1 MSNGKEKKAKLISNM
16 AEGVIRKNIIW
27 LSVAG
32 MFVLLCIVVWLD
44 EVLDFPH
51 LLMGAPETPAN
62 WQEAIIEMS
71 LILVIGI
78 ITIFKLI
85 RDITKYNLAKNA
97 LFESEK
103 KMRTILNSMP
113 DIVLQLDTNLKILW
127 ANKATL
133 EIEPN
138 AKGQVCYRVLHGRNN
153 LCPDCPIV
161 KALKTGQIERGII
174 HSQCISGIG
183 ESYWDDIGVPIK
195 DAYGNIISIVMIARN
210 ITDIRRAEIEKRR
223 LDNQYRQAQK
233 MESVGRLAGGVA
245 HDFNNMLGVILGC
258 TELALNEVEPSQP
271 VFASLQEIRMAAERS
286 SDLTRKLLAFAR
298 RQPVEPKVLD
308 LNGTVEGMFKILR
321 RLIGEDVDLVW
332 LPGSALWSVK
342 IDPAQI
348 DQILANLCVNARD
361 AIMNV
366 GRITIETG
374 NIAIDEAYCA
384 GQPGFVPGNY
394 ILLTVSDNG
403 CGMNKET
410 LDKLFEPFFTTK
422 EVSKGTGLGLAM
434 VYGIIKQN
442 NGFISVHSEQ
452 CIGTTFRIYL
462 PRYTGKTA
470 QVQNEGTVQPVRR
483 GHETILLVDD
493 EPAIR
498 KTTAIML
505 ERQGYTVLAAD
516 TPGEAIRLA
525 REFTGQIHLLL
536 TDVVMPKMKGRE
548 LAKNIL
554 IHHPKINCL
563 FMSGYMAD
571 VITNSEVLD
580 EDVNFIQ
587 KPFTIQ
593 DLADKVRQVMDGS

>member
-1 MSNGKEKKAKLISNM
+1 
-16 AEGVIRKNIIW
+16 
-27 LSVAG
+27 
-32 MFVLLCIVVWLD
+32 
-44 EVLDFPH
+44 
-51 LLMGAPETPAN
+51 
-62 WQEAIIEMS
+62 
-71 LILVIGI
+71 
-78 ITIFKLI
+78 
-85 RDITKYNLAKNA
+85 
-97 LFESEK
+97 
-103 KMRTILNSMP
+103 
-113 DIVLQLDTNLKILW
+113 
-127 ANKATL
+127 
-133 EIEPN
+133 
-138 AKGQVCYRVLHGRNN
+138 
-153 LCPDCPIV
+153 
-161 KALKTGQIERGII
+161 
-174 HSQCISGIG
+174 
-183 ESYWDDIGVPIK
+183 
-195 DAYGNIISIVMIARN
+195 
-210 ITDIRRAEIEKRR
+210 
-223 LDNQYRQAQK
+223 
-233 MESVGRLAGGVA
+233 LAGGVA

-298 RQPVEPKVLD
+298 RQPVEPKVLY
-308 LNGTVEGMFKILR
+308 LNGTVEGMLKILR

-361 AIMNV
+361 AIVNV

-384 GQPGFVPGNY
+384 GQPGFVPGEY
-394 ILLTVSDNG
+394 ILLTVSDDG

-452 CIGTTFRIYL
+452 GIGTTFRIYL
-462 PRYTGKTA
+462 PQYTGKTA
-470 QVQNEGTVQPVRR
+470 QVQNEGTVKPVRR

-493 EPAIR
+493 ESAIR

-563 FMSGYMAD
+563 FMSGYTAD
-571 VITNSEVLD
+571 VITNNEVLD
-580 EDVNFIQ
+580 EDVYFIQ

-593 DLADKVRQVMDGS
+593 DLADKVRQVMDG

>member
-1 MSNGKEKKAKLISNM
+1 
-16 AEGVIRKNIIW
+16 
-27 LSVAG
+27 
-32 MFVLLCIVVWLD
+32 
-44 EVLDFPH
+44 
-51 LLMGAPETPAN
+51 
-62 WQEAIIEMS
+62 
-71 LILVIGI
+71 
-78 ITIFKLI
+78 
-85 RDITKYNLAKNA
+85 
-97 LFESEK
+97 
-103 KMRTILNSMP
+103 MRTILNSMP

-127 ANKATL
+127 ANKAAL
-133 EIEPN
+133 DVDPN
-138 AKGQVCYRVLHGRNN
+138 AKGQLCYKALQGRNN
-153 LCPDCPIV
+153 PCPDCPIV

-174 HSQCISGIG
+174 HSQFITGIG

-195 DAYGNIISIVMIARN
+195 DAYGNIISIVKIARN
-210 ITDIRRAEIEKRR
+210 VTDIRRAEIEKIR

-233 MESVGRLAGGVA
+233 MESVGRLTGGVA

-286 SDLTRKLLAFAR
+286 SDLTRQLLAFAR
-298 RQPVEPKVLD
+298 RQPVEPKVLY
-308 LNGTVEGMFKILR
+308 LNGTVEGMLKILR

-348 DQILANLCVNARD
+348 DQILANLCVNALD

-384 GQPGFVPGNY
+384 GQPRFVPGEY
-394 ILLTVSDNG
+394 ILLTVSDDG

-452 CIGTTFRIYL
+452 GIGTTLRIYL

-470 QVQNEGTVQPVRR
+470 QVQNEGTVKPVRR

-563 FMSGYMAD
+563 FMSGYTAD
-571 VITNSEVLD
+571 VITNNEVLD
-580 EDVNFIQ
+580 EDVYFIQ

-593 DLADKVRQVMDGS
+593 DLADKVRQVMDG